1 MLKIHTQRYGNIAIL
16 CLQGRI
22 VTGQIESLASAVN
35 AQSGVNAMVLDLSR
49 ISRIDARG
57 LGAMLELRQQA
68 QANGIAFKLMN
79 VTILVRQLL
88 EITRLD
94 SVFEVVSEQDVK
106 SALKTVLSVE
116 VNKLVPCAQAA

>member
-1 MLKIHTQRYGNIAIL
+1 MLKIHTQKYGNIAIL

-22 VTGQIESLASAVN
+22 VTGQIESLANAVN
-35 AQSGVNAMVLDLSR
+35 SQSGISAMVLDLSR

-68 QANGIAFKLMN
+68 QANGITFKLMN

-94 SVFEVVSEQDVK
+94 SVFEIVSEQDVK
-106 SALKTVLSVE
+106 SALKTVLPVE
-116 VNKLVPCAQAA
+116 VNNIVPCAQAA